1 MEMISIHV
9 RMFLIIQSSLS
20 KSILDNQKYIYIYI
34 CKNSSQSFYLL
45 VKQNLEIIY
54 SWS

>member
-20 KSILDNQKYIYIYI
+20 KSILDNQIYIYI